1 MSGQRLSQLH
11 RIILRSARPA
21 LDIGRWLA
29 FQNVS
34 DRHHENTGGAAMARK
49 LIDISV
55 PLQNDVPAD
64 PPGINP
70 RIQYN
75 DHQQSLP
82 QMLGFFA
89 GLKAEDLPDGQG
101 WAMETVQLSTHNGTH
116 LDAPYHYHPTMNR
129 GERAWTIDE
138 VPLDWCLQPGV
149 KLDFRHLPD
158 GYVATA
164 ADVENELKRIGHTL
178 SPLEI
183 VVVNTSAGAK
193 YGRPDYVN
201 SGCGMGYEATMYLLE
216 RGVRLTGID
225 GWSWDAPFVY
235 TAQKYVET
243 RDASLIWEG
252 HKAGRHTGYCHIE
265 KLHNLEL
272 LPPTGFTVS
281 CFPVKI
287 ERASAGWTRAVA
299 IIDG

>member
-1 MSGQRLSQLH
+1 
-11 RIILRSARPA
+11 
-21 LDIGRWLA
+21 
-29 FQNVS
+29 
-34 DRHHENTGGAAMARK
+34 MARR
-49 LIDISV
+49 LVDISV

-70 RIQYN
+70 VIQYS

-82 QMLGFFA
+82 RMLGFFES
-89 GLKAEDLPDGQG
+89 LRAEDLPDGQG

-129 GERAWTIDE
+129 GERSWTIDE
-138 VPLDWCLQPGV
+138 VPLEWCLQPGV
-149 KLDFRHLPD
+149 KLDFRHFPD

-164 ADVENELKRIGHTL
+164 RDVETELERIGHTL

-183 VVVNTSAGAK
+183 VVVNTSAGAR
-193 YGRPDYVN
+193 YGRQDYVS

-225 GWSWDAPFVY
+225 GWSWDAPFVH
-235 TAQKYVET
+235 TAKKYLET

-252 HKAGRHTGYCHIE
+252 HKAGRHIGYCHIE

-287 ERASAGWTRAVA
+287 ARASAGWTRAVA
-299 IIDG
+299 ILDEPA